1 MLPLFVKQLHGT
13 LNRGADPVASH
24 ALALPPRFA
33 RHTAHVCASRVPTRP
48 VCLRR
53 RCRALPLFTEEL
65 DGTLNRGADPESGH
79 ALDLHRARFRL
90 APAALAADGD
100 WCYKDSRVPQGETLL
115 NAIRLW
121 WQWCLSPMQLCSAG
135 RRWRHRAQD
144 GRALGGREASSLRS
158 PLLVAMVLSFLHLQR
173 ACRRRLQLQRRGDR
187 PPGEVSSLDRIESDD
202 GNDVRL

>member
-1 MLPLFVKQLHGT
+1 M
-13 LNRGADPVASH
+13 
-24 ALALPPRFA
+24 
-33 RHTAHVCASRVPTRP
+33 
-48 VCLRR
+48 CLCR

-90 APAALAADGD
+90 TPAALAADGD

-135 RRWRHRAQD
+135 RRWRRPTQD
-144 GRALGGREASSLRS
+144 GRAPRGRHPPYEAR
-158 PLLVAMVLSFLHLQR
+158 PLLQRFKILYLQR
-173 ACRRRLQLQRRGDR
+173 ARRRRLQLQRRGVCPQAR
-187 PPGEVSSLDRIESDD
+187 S
-202 GNDVRL
+202 RLWTTLNLMMAMMFRLWWQLCLCTLHLCSAGRHRQPLELQIRGGCLR